1 MKGMNLKSMLGACA
15 VVALMLGA
23 SAVQAAGPAV
33 KSAAGATKPPAQ
45 PELPRMEFLGK
56 FSAGVPGAGIY
67 KLLDRTD
74 GVVCYV
80 LMPDAHQTTQTPA
93 GIVYNSNNL
102 GSISCIKVRYGN

>member
-1 MKGMNLKSMLGACA
+1 MKGMNLKSALAGCA
-15 VVALMLGA
+15 AVALMLGVA
-23 SAVQAAGPAV
+23 SAQATGPAV
-33 KSAAGATKPPAQ
+33 KSATGATKPQPQ

-93 GIVYNSNNL
+93 GVVYNSNNL